1 MQIPLTVSFR
11 NMGHSDR
18 IESEIQKRVEKL
30 EELSKDIISCR
41 VVVELPHKHH
51 RQGNQYLL
59 RIDLSLPEKEI
70 IVNKESAGNAEA
82 EDFQAVLRDAF
93 DAAKRQLHDYNEKR
107 RKKVKSH
114 EQHHPR
120 AKVTKVFD
128 DGYGFIETD
137 DGREIYFHMNS
148 LLSENGKLEIGA
160 EVDFVETEGEKG
172 PQVSSMKLSSK

>member
-30 EELSKDIISCR
+30 EELSQDIISCR

-51 RQGNQYLL
+51 RQGNQYLV

-82 EDFQAVLRDAF
+82 EDFQALLRDAF

-107 RKKVKSH
+107 RKKVKAHSS
-114 EQHHPR
+114 HPR

-128 DGYGFIETD
+128 DGYGFIETE

-148 LLSENGKLEIGA
+148 LLSEGDSLEIGS
-160 EVDFVETEGEKG
+160 EVDYVEGEGEKG
-172 PQVSSMKLSSK
+172 PQVSSMKVVSK